1 MCNSPLRALTG
12 DQRKRPRRKTLK
24 GTQRALGPPRGPC
37 PCHTPEA
44 RKSALLILLSLIRA
58 TSLPGSAPQAPG
70 HAVARDHAL
79 LPSRDGRFVAR
90 ARRACLR
97 ASARKAWQRL
107 ASLQLRLSPSAARR
121 EQRVAIP
128 QPPAR

>member
-1 MCNSPLRALTG
+1 MSFKSTHRSWPAK
-12 DQRKRPRRKTLK
+12 RKDAEPAVEPTRCKK
-24 GTQRALGPPRGPC
+24 GAQRALGPPRALSP
-37 PCHTPEA
+37 TPPKA

-58 TSLPGSAPQAPG
+58 TSLPGSTPQAPG

-107 ASLQLRLSPSAARR
+107 ASLQLRLSAL
-121 EQRVAIP
+121 
-128 QPPAR
+128 

>member
-1 MCNSPLRALTG
+1 MGTSTEVRDPPRHCPTSRLCIGFPTATSLVLGTPFRALTG

-24 GTQRALGPPRGPC
+24 GAQRALGPPRGPC
-37 PCHTPEA
+37 PYHTPEA

-90 ARRACLR
+90 ARRT
-97 ASARKAWQRL
+97 
-107 ASLQLRLSPSAARR
+107 
-121 EQRVAIP
+121 
-128 QPPAR
+128 

>member
-1 MCNSPLRALTG
+1 TVEGGARNADLFQRPPHRNNARGRA
-12 DQRKRPRRKTLK
+12 K
-24 GTQRALGPPRGPC
+24 GTWPSARPLSP
-37 PCHTPEA
+37 TPKL
-44 RKSALLILLSLIRA
+44 RQSALLILLSLIRA
-58 TSLPGSAPQAPG
+58 TSLPGSAPQALG
-70 HAVARDHAL
+70 HAAARDHAL

-128 QPPAR
+128 QPPA